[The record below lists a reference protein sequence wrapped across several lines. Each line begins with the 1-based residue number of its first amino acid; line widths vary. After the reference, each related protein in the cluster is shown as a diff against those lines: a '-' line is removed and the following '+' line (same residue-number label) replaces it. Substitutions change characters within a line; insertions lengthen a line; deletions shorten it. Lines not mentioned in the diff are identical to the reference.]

1 MKKSTSA
8 KISFSRYQVFMI
20 VMLALLQF
28 TVILDFMII
37 SPLGDILKKELH
49 INTAQFGIVVSA
61 YAISAGVSGLLTAGF
76 ADKFDRKKL
85 LVFFYSGFILGT
97 IFCATAPN
105 FYFLL
110 SARIVTGLF
119 GGVLSSVSMAIVT
132 DLFSMEMRGR
142 VMGFIQMAFGASQ
155 VLGIPIGLIL
165 ANNFGW
171 HSTFWMVAGVGLV
184 LAIAVVLY
192 MKPITGHLH
201 LQHDRNALQHLLK
214 TVSNK
219 PYLRAFL
226 ATTLLATGGF
236 MIMPFGA
243 VYSVNNLGLTNE
255 QLPELYFISGIFAF
269 LTGPL
274 MGFLADKVGKYAM
287 FLVGTA
293 ISMIMVAIYTQLGVT
308 PLWQV
313 ALISVVMF
321 AGILG
326 RMVTSQALISAIP
339 QPADRGAFMSINSS
353 VQSISGGIAAAAAG
367 LIVYQPTEHSPLQ
380 HFDILGYIVMGSM
393 VLVALMMYFINRQ
406 VNRKMQAA
414 PQAPQKT
421 EFVAL
426 AE

>member
-1 MKKSTSA
+1 
-8 KISFSRYQVFMI
+8 MI

-37 SPLGDILKKELH
+37 SPLGDMLTKKLH

-61 YAISAGVSGLLTAGF
+61 YAISAGVSGLFTAGF

-97 IFCATAPN
+97 VLCATAPN
-105 FYFLL
+105 FYFLFG
-110 SARIVTGLF
+110 ARIVTGLF

-132 DLFSMEMRGR
+132 DLFSMEVRGR

-155 VLGIPIGLIL
+155 VLGIPIGLVL

-171 HSTFWMVAGVGLV
+171 HSTFWMVAGIGLL
-184 LAIAVVLY
+184 LATAVILY
-192 MKPITGHLH
+192 MKPITGHLQ
-201 LQHDRNALQHLLK
+201 LQHDRTPFEHLVK

-236 MIMPFGA
+236 MMMPFGA

-255 QLPELYFISGIFAF
+255 QLPELYFISGIFSF

-274 MGFLADKVGKYAM
+274 MGYLADKIGKYTM
-287 FLVGTA
+287 FIVGTV
-293 ISMIMVAIYTQLGVT
+293 ISMVMVAIYTHLGVT

-313 ALISVVMF
+313 VLISVIMF

-339 QPADRGAFMSINSS
+339 QPQDRGAFMSINSS
-353 VQSISGGIAAAAAG
+353 VQQISGGIAAAAAG
-367 LIVYQPTEHSPLQ
+367 LIVFQASPHSRLQ
-380 HFDILGYIVMGSM
+380 HFDILGYIVMSSM
-393 VLVALMMYFINRQ
+393 VIVAVMMYFINKQ
-406 VNRKMQAA
+406 VNITIKGAA
-414 PQAPQKT
+414 PSRK
-421 EFVAL
+421 EKI
-426 AE
+426 AEEAFIIE

>member
-8 KISFSRYQVFMI
+8 RVSFSRYQVFMI

-37 SPLGDILKKELH
+37 SPLGDMLTKKLH

-85 LVFFYSGFILGT
+85 LIFFYSGFILGT
-97 IFCATAPN
+97 VLCAMAPN

-110 SARIVTGLF
+110 GARIVTGLF

-132 DLFSMEMRGR
+132 DLFSMEVRGR

-155 VLGIPIGLIL
+155 VLGIPIGLVL
-165 ANNFGW
+165 ANNLGW
-171 HSTFWMVAGVGLV
+171 HSTFWMVAGVGLL

-201 LQHDRNALQHLLK
+201 LQHDRNALQHLVK
-214 TVSNK
+214 TISNK
-219 PYLRAFL
+219 PYLQAFL

-236 MIMPFGA
+236 MMMPFAA

-255 QLPELYFISGIFAF
+255 QLPELYFISGIFSF

-274 MGFLADKVGKYAM
+274 MGYLADKAGKYTM
-287 FLVGTA
+287 FLVGTG
-293 ISMIMVAIYTQLGVT
+293 ISMVMVAIYTHLGIT

-313 ALISVVMF
+313 VMINVVMF

-353 VQSISGGIAAAAAG
+353 VQSISGGIAAAVAG
-367 LIVYQPTEHSPLQ
+367 LIVFQPTPHSPLQ
-380 HFDILGYIVMGSM
+380 HFDMLGYIVMGSM
-393 VLVALMMYFINRQ
+393 VIVAVMMYFINRH
-406 VNRKMQAA
+406 VNRKTNAV
-414 PQAPQKT
+414 PKT
-421 EFVAL
+421 QEAGYVVM